1 MFIISAGQSLQTQIT
16 ERTNENSRQQL
27 EAGVKRRRTC
37 NVFQAMENMQR
48 VLSAGKHA
56 TGSKRGEKNRGKKK
70 EKKTKLRFD
79 FHSD

>member
-27 EAGVKRRRTC
+27 ETGVKRRRTC

-48 VLSAGKHA
+48 VLSEGKI
-56 TGSKRGEKNRGKKK
+56 TVGKKQ
-70 EKKTKLRFD
+70 KKKATI
-79 FHSD
+79 